1 MLISHAFSLPSL
13 LTAYTLCDFFLN
25 LLHAQGE
32 VFFINKDCILED
44 YTLVEPLYVHVGVW
58 YVFGPN
64 LSQLPPSLA
73 RPPVCHYFFPLS
85 LASRAHPLGMWDA
98 TFKLVFFNLLAR
110 LDFSWTL
117 LIHITHTQAYSHTR
131 VFAPPNLLVR
141 CHLSLMAL
149 FLFAFS
155 AYVQH
160 RARGLVTARRVR
172 GTPRTSIPTG
182 TGARW
187 TIPGVPPLKPIYG
200 HLTCGICRLQVVIH
214 PSYT

>member
-1 MLISHAFSLPSL
+1 MMTPWLKP
-13 LTAYTLCDFFLN
+13 C
-25 LLHAQGE
+25 
-32 VFFINKDCILED
+32 
-44 YTLVEPLYVHVGVW
+44 VW

-85 LASRAHPLGMWDA
+85 LAGRAHPLGMWDA
-98 TFKLVFFNLLAR
+98 TLKLVFIDLLAQ

-117 LIHITHTQAYSHTR
+117 PSPQHTHTHTYSHTR

-172 GTPRTSIPTG
+172 GTPTTSIPKG

-187 TIPGVPPLKPIYG
+187 TIPGVPPLKTIYG

>member
-1 MLISHAFSLPSL
+1 MMRPWLKPCMYMWECGMCLDLTFSNCLQVSRDLLSVTVFSPYLWQVGPILLGCGIPHLSWSSLIYWRD
-13 LTAYTLCDFFLN
+13 LTF
-25 LLHAQGE
+25 HE
-32 VFFINKDCILED
+32 
-44 YTLVEPLYVHVGVW
+44 LY
-58 YVFGPN
+58 
-64 LSQLPPSLA
+64 S
-73 RPPVCHYFFPLS
+73 PLS
-85 LASRAHPLGMWDA
+85 
-98 TFKLVFFNLLAR
+98 
-110 LDFSWTL
+110 
-117 LIHITHTQAYSHTR
+117 THTHTYSHTR
-131 VFAPPNLLVR
+131 VFAQPNLLVR

-172 GTPRTSIPTG
+172 GMPTTSIPTG